1 MTGDLLPWFTTF
13 LIGLVVLPILVI
25 TTVMLHRMVRSETTS
40 FYCPWLRRPVTV
52 RFLAS
57 ESGEPIGVA
66 SCTAFADPRVVSC
79 AKHCVCGEERGDS
92 AADETRVGA

>member
-13 LIGLVVLPILVI
+13 LIGLVVLLIMLI

-40 FYCPWLRRPVTV
+40 FYCPWSRRQVTV
-52 RFLAS
+52 RFLAVEQGS
-57 ESGEPIGVA
+57 PIGVA

-79 AKHCVCGEERGDS
+79 AKHCVCGEEHDDL
-92 AADETRVGA
+92 AADETPTR